1 MTEIITLARRHRHEL
16 EKIKG
21 SRFFATVI
29 PASSLAAAMKFVEA
43 LRREFPDATHHC
55 WAWRGRG
62 RDHYRYSDDG
72 EPTGSAG
79 RPILN
84 AIDGR
89 SLADVAIVVTR
100 YYGGTKLG
108 TGGLVRAYGRCAAET
123 LDRAE
128 LIRSRTTT
136 AARLRFDYELSG
148 VVQGVLT
155 AHGLTAEEVDY
166 GARVE
171 MRVAV
176 PDEEVERFTAALQE
190 RTAGRVIAALPGED

>member
-1 MTEIITLARRHRHEL
+1 M
-16 EKIKG
+16 
-21 SRFFATVI
+21 
-29 PASSLAAAMKFVEA
+29 
-43 LRREFPDATHHC
+43 
-55 WAWRGRG
+55 
-62 RDHYRYSDDG
+62 
-72 EPTGSAG
+72 
-79 RPILN
+79 
-84 AIDGR
+84 
-89 SLADVAIVVTR
+89 AIVVTR

>member
-1 MTEIITLARRHRHEL
+1 MVEIVTVAGRHRHEL

-21 SRFFATVI
+21 SRFFATVS
-29 PASSLAAAMKFVEA
+29 PAASLEAAMTLVDA

-62 RDHYRYSDDG
+62 RDQYRYSDDG
-72 EPTGSAG
+72 EPSGSAG

-89 SLADVAIVVTR
+89 SLSDVAVVVTR

-123 LDRAE
+123 LERVE
-128 LIRSRTTT
+128 LLRSRTTT
-136 AARLRFDYELSG
+136 EALLRFDYELAG
-148 VVQGVLT
+148 VIKGVLA
-155 AHGLTAEEVDY
+155 AHGLTAGEVDY

-176 PDEEVERFTAALQE
+176 PDEEVARFTAELRE
-190 RTAGRVIAALPGED
+190 RTAGRVIAALPGDD